1 MKKCLSVL
9 LVLGLGCIARAEE
22 AATPKATG
30 ANKPNIIF
38 ILSDDLGSRIFLAV
52 SVRISTRLPTWMRW
66 RQGE

>member
-22 AATPKATG
+22 AATPKAIG

-38 ILSDDLGSRIFLAV
+38 ILSDDLGVDILSCFGSDQYKTID
-52 SVRISTRLPTWMRW
+52 P
-66 RQGE
+66 